1 MQTFFTIVKILWNK
15 GSWKVLKWKIGPFM
29 LPWVLISP
37 LVVRFTWYANKL
49 HVANSLSDPSENVN
63 GHLFLYSLK
72 TFIMSSLSGMI
83 EAMTKFHDEFLKQKE
98 KSPRTK
104 KKKDTFLENFSKFL
118 NSAKN
123 PKGFTASRVSL
134 NLLDYCNFMLNKSI
148 KYNKCFLAIFQHI
161 FL

>member
-15 GSWKVLKWKIGPFM
+15 GSWKGLKWKIGPFM

-83 EAMTKFHDEFLKQKE
+83 EAMTKFHHEFLKQKE

-104 KKKDTFLENFSKFL
+104 KKRYIPWKFL
-118 NSAKN
+118 KILKFCQKSERIHGLKSFSELA
-123 PKGFTASRVSL
+123 R
-134 NLLDYCNFMLNKSI
+134 LL
-148 KYNKCFLAIFQHI
+148 
-161 FL
+161 